1 MLNDIIPP
9 SPASTISPIV
19 KILENYH
26 TTIADI
32 DPRIPRPNI
41 IFKADFYPQQIPG
54 FDPKQVAGIA
64 YPDNNSVVLW
74 GTSEELPSVDI
85 MLHEF
90 GHSVDFTLG
99 HRVVRGGEDISYS
112 GDYNFSAVA
121 DDWEPATESD
131 EAHGYF
137 FGQQNIPIAVLAN
150 TGQAKQPTSVLGT
163 TYRNIAPERDA
174 LHGPRIGD
182 KFITKYAQ
190 DTDLLTEDFAESA
203 SLFLRDKMF
212 GYVTSVTS
220 PSGERREYTFAEMYP
235 NRAAILEKVLYPSTR
250 SASKFDARFKSAYG
264 ADPIYGDGDCYEAAS
279 NMASRLRG
287 EEFGFSDDQI
297 RIVHGVP
304 LGTGGDATGIRYGH
318 AWAEVAKNGWD
329 KYEQLRNEIA
339 EVLREAEN
347 LTSQSLKNSLAA
359 RHNKLM
365 MELVRMELEDVA
377 VYDFSNGNEHIIPK
391 YLYYKIGNIE
401 DENTRYYSRRDADIK
416 MQADETYGPWE

>member
-1 MLNDIIPP
+1 
-9 SPASTISPIV
+9 
-19 KILENYH
+19 
-26 TTIADI
+26 
-32 DPRIPRPNI
+32 
-41 IFKADFYPQQIPG
+41 
-54 FDPKQVAGIA
+54 
-64 YPDNNSVVLW
+64 
-74 GTSEELPSVDI
+74 
-85 MLHEF
+85 
-90 GHSVDFTLG
+90 
-99 HRVVRGGEDISYS
+99 
-112 GDYNFSAVA
+112 
-121 DDWEPATESD
+121 
-131 EAHGYF
+131 
-137 FGQQNIPIAVLAN
+137 
-150 TGQAKQPTSVLGT
+150 
-163 TYRNIAPERDA
+163 
-174 LHGPRIGD
+174 
-182 KFITKYAQ
+182 
-190 DTDLLTEDFAESA
+190 
-203 SLFLRDKMF
+203 MF

-365 MELVRMELEDVA
+365 MELVRMELEDVE